1 MSKRHAACESASA
14 YDSYALTTQ
23 VKRGLQLPGV
33 CRHQAFARRRNGKLL
48 RNPAGN
54 IYAPRV
60 PAALV
65 NERNN
70 EGERLSRRSAHPLLQ
85 PLRDDAL
92 QRPDQPR
99 QQDGRDGSRHLC
111 DA

>member
-1 MSKRHAACESASA
+1 MNGTTKR
-14 YDSYALTTQ
+14 
-23 VKRGLQLPGV
+23 
-33 CRHQAFARRRNGKLL
+33 
-48 RNPAGN
+48 
-54 IYAPRV
+54 
-60 PAALV
+60 
-65 NERNN
+65 
-70 EGERLSRRSAHPLLQ
+70 ERLSRRSAHPLLQ

>member
-1 MSKRHAACESASA
+1 MSKRHAACDSASA
-14 YDSYALTTQ
+14 CDAYALMTQ

-33 CRHQAFARRRNGKLL
+33 AATQSWRGAGTGNCYETPPVTFTRRVCQLRSSMNGTTK
-48 RNPAGN
+48 R
-54 IYAPRV
+54 
-60 PAALV
+60 
-65 NERNN
+65 
-70 EGERLSRRSAHPLLQ
+70 ERLSRRSAHPLLQ

-99 QQDGRDGSRHLC
+99 QQDGRDGSRYLG

>member
-14 YDSYALTTQ
+14 CDAYALTTQ
-23 VKRGLQLPGV
+23 VKGGSS
-33 CRHQAFARRRNGKLL
+33 CQAFAATQSWRDAGTGNCYETPPVTFTRRVCQLRSSMNGITK
-48 RNPAGN
+48 R
-54 IYAPRV
+54 
-60 PAALV
+60 
-65 NERNN
+65 
-70 EGERLSRRSAHPLLQ
+70 ERLSRRSAHPLLQ

-99 QQDGRDGSRHLC
+99 QQDGRDGSRYLG